1 MPKNDHNKEKYRGG
15 SRNPGTSK
23 MELFVT
29 NVHGSKP
36 LTTATK
42 SFILN
47 VAAVLDNKFIY
58 NKF

>member
-1 MPKNDHNKEKYRGG
+1 MPKNDHNKEQYRGG
-15 SRNPGTSK
+15 SRNPATSK

-29 NVHGSKP
+29 NVHGQKP

-42 SFILN
+42 SSILN

-58 NKF
+58 EKF